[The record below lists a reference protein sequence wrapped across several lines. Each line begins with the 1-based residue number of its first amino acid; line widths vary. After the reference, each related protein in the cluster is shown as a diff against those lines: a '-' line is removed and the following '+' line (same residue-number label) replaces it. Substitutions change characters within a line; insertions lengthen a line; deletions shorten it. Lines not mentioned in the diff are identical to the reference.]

1 MYKQDCLTM
10 ITQKISMWG
19 NSLGVRL
26 PQAIVQ
32 QIGWEEGA
40 LVTISIED
48 NRIILTSTKPKYT
61 LEELLKNVTPEMQH
75 DEIDFGELVG
85 EEIGKN

>member
-26 PQAIVQ
+26 PQAIIQ

-75 DEIDFGELVG
+75 DEIDFGEPVG

>member
-1 MYKQDCLTM
+1 M

-26 PQAIVQ
+26 PQAIIQ

-75 DEIDFGELVG
+75 DEIDFGEPVG